1 VTPPVPVE
9 AGFAAIRTDGGAGSG
24 PLAIRGAGVRASV
37 DAPVGTVGAGPP
49 VSTGAI
55 ADSGLSATPS
65 FGAVSEDGGAAP
77 GPTGLGAGVTVG
89 PAVWAAAGA
98 ITTKLTRPIKSV
110 VRTDPPFPAPLGCR
124 RLRMVRHGRGPRAPA
139 DR

>member
-1 VTPPVPVE
+1 MTPPVPVE

-24 PLAIRGAGVRASV
+24 PRAIRAAGVRASV
-37 DAPVGTVGAGPP
+37 DAPAGAAAPGA
-49 VSTGAI
+49 TGAI
-55 ADSGLSATPS
+55 ADSGVSAAPS

-77 GPTGLGAGVTVG
+77 GPAGLGAGVTVG

-98 ITTKLTRPIKSV
+98 ITTKLTRPIKTV
-110 VRTDPPFPAPLGCR
+110 VRTDPPFPAPLGRR
-124 RLRMVRHGRGPRAPA
+124 RLRVVRHGWGPRAPA